1 MVCSIEDG
9 AIAEVISA
17 IDQLAADSGAG
28 LTGADLRS
36 RIAGV
41 WAMLAALDPELAR
54 LSAAYG
60 QGGQDHEADRTAPRS
75 AAPHAA
81 PTAPARGT
89 PRHAVKNRPR
99 ARGETRARG
108 RLQVTQAA
116 TTSMPMVAVTSG
128 CSRTLTW

>member
-1 MVCSIEDG
+1 MPRRPAAPGSRHPGAVTERTATGPHTMPDRRRRKFTEPRRAVRRPRYDPMVCSIEDG
-9 AIAEVISA
+9 AIAAVISA

-60 QGGQDHEADRTAPRS
+60 QAGQDH
-75 AAPHAA
+75 
-81 PTAPARGT
+81 
-89 PRHAVKNRPR
+89 
-99 ARGETRARG
+99 
-108 RLQVTQAA
+108 
-116 TTSMPMVAVTSG
+116 
-128 CSRTLTW
+128 

>member
-54 LSAAYG
+54 LSAAYEQAG
-60 QGGQDHEADRTAPRS
+60 QSKPGRTGTTEPDRTR
-75 AAPHAA
+75 HARH
-81 PTAPARGT
+81 RGT
-89 PRHAVKNRPR
+89 HGTAQNRPR
-99 ARGETRARG
+99 AGARPRARG

-128 CSRTLTW
+128 CSRTFTW

>member
-60 QGGQDHEADRTAPRS
+60 QGEQARAGPLRRTARGTRHADRT
-75 AAPHAA
+75 
-81 PTAPARGT
+81 
-89 PRHAVKNRPR
+89 RHAH
-99 ARGETRARG
+99 GTH
-108 RLQVTQAA
+108 
-116 TTSMPMVAVTSG
+116 
-128 CSRTLTW
+128 